1 MIIETQKFMVENL
14 QVTDDPRPD
23 EQIFSPI
30 CYIAQDSGENLS
42 LKIFVKPT

>member
-14 QVTDDPRPD
+14 QVTDDPRPT
-23 EQIFSPI
+23 I